1 MVALEKVRASFVAL
15 FHKKQ
20 SDNQTQLAPNADTP
34 AQADSSPINEP
45 CQQNQDDKSEGDMF
59 RALSEVSDREPVE
72 RLSGTELRRRP
83 SLEQQLTN
91 MAHSPH
97 DEDGD
102 MFEALSEVSSPE
114 PCRRSRDDQ
123 RACQDRWLSQH
134 I

>member
-20 SDNQTQLAPNADTP
+20 SDKQTQLAPNTDTP
-34 AQADSSPINEP
+34 QQADSPPINEP
-45 CQQNQDDKSEGDMF
+45 CQQSQDDESGGDRF

-72 RLSGTELRRRP
+72 RLSGTELIRRP
-83 SLEQQLTN
+83 SLEQQLMN

-97 DEDGD
+97 GEDGD

-114 PCRRSRDDQ
+114 PCRRVSR
-123 RACQDRWLSQH
+123 
-134 I
+134 